1 MLLQEFD
8 PAKRAVIN
16 PDQMFHPIPGF
27 PETMV
32 SIFSHQLF
40 YKILEFLD
48 GEEIALLAFELA
60 CRMEEEETCS

>member
-16 PDQMFHPIPGF
+16 PDQMFHLIPNF

-40 YKILEFLD
+40 DKILEFLG
-48 GEEIALLAFELA
+48 GEKIALLACELA
-60 CRMEEEETCS
+60 CRMEEEETCR

>member
-16 PDQMFHPIPGF
+16 PDQMFHPIPNF

-40 YKILEFLD
+40 YKIPEFLG
-48 GEEIALLAFELA
+48 GEKIALPTFELA
-60 CRMEEEETCS
+60 CKKEEEA